1 MKHLI
6 KYMSL
11 VGILLVSSH
20 LQAQDSDILSTYL
33 TEAAENNPDVKASFQ
48 RYYAALERVPQVG
61 ALPDPKVMMGFYI
74 LPVETRVGPRRFDF
88 ELSQA
93 FPWFGTLAA
102 KEDQASKEAEAQY
115 QVFLKSRN
123 DLFYQVKEA
132 YYHLYIIDKS
142 IFITRGYLDILG
154 RDERVSLN
162 RVEAGKATTA
172 DVLRIQMEIKE
183 RTAQLESFVDKRQS
197 VAARLNALLNREVN
211 EELSVSQEI
220 MADSVQSQ
228 YTALIDSVL
237 LHNPEINRF
246 RKQQE
251 ALDSK
256 IKVAQKSGLP
266 SFSLGLS
273 YANVTPRTD
282 TEMNIPG
289 DGQDMLMPM
298 ATVSIPLFRKKY
310 RAMVDEATFQRN
322 SLQQDILNVEN
333 RLQSNLVAA
342 INQYRDAQRNLNL
355 YGELTRQANQTLN
368 ILTEAYVGGKE
379 DYEEVLRIE
388 QQLLR
393 YQLGL
398 EEAKAEVNIAVAWI
412 DKLLAKNIQ

>member
-61 ALPDPKVMMGFYI
+61 ALPDPKAMIGYFI
-74 LPVETRVGPRRFDF
+74 LPVETRVGPRRFDVQ
-88 ELSQA
+88 LSQA

-115 QVFLKSRN
+115 QVFLKTKN

-132 YYHLYIIDKS
+132 YYQLYIIDKS
-142 IFITRGYLDILG
+142 ISITRGYLDILA

-183 RTAQLESFVDKRQS
+183 RTAELESFVDKRQS

-256 IKVAQKSGLP
+256 IKVAQKSGRP

-310 RAMVDEATFQRN
+310 RAMVDEATFQKN

-333 RLQSNLVAA
+333 QLQSNLVAA

-355 YGELTRQANQTLN
+355 YGELTQQANQTLN
-368 ILTEAYVGGKE
+368 ILTEAYVGGEE

-398 EEAKAEVNIAVAWI
+398 EKAKAEVNIAVALI